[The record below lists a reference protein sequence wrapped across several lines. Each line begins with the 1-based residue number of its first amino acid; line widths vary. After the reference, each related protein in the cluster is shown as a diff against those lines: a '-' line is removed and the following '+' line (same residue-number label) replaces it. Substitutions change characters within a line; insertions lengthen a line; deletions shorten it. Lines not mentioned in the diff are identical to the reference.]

1 MECFFSRT
9 AGKFRRG
16 DFVTKGR
23 STTKKSTPPQPKRV
37 QTNPKVLRDY
47 ERGLKLFFQKKFSDA
62 QARFLSVIEDFPEE
76 RDVVERSRQNARTC
90 EIRLQSGAEQLRKP
104 EDMYYRAVLR
114 VNNQEFDEAVQL
126 LQKARELVPQDD
138 RVIYLLSATHALKG
152 DRDRA
157 LTYLREAIQIKPLN
171 RTLAKNDP
179 DFEEIREDREFLDT
193 IAGDED

>member
-1 MECFFSRT
+1 
-9 AGKFRRG
+9 
-16 DFVTKGR
+16 
-23 STTKKSTPPQPKRV
+23 
-37 QTNPKVLRDY
+37 
-47 ERGLKLFFQKKFSDA
+47 
-62 QARFLSVIEDFPEE
+62 
-76 RDVVERSRQNARTC
+76 
-90 EIRLQSGAEQLRKP
+90 
-104 EDMYYRAVLR
+104 
-114 VNNQEFDEAVQL
+114 
-126 LQKARELVPQDD
+126 LVPQDD